1 MFAPAGPEGS
11 RQLSYAGSTIVH
23 TAADLLSKNLWGFI
37 ANYLRVCIHKHI
49 IMYGDLRKKVTVNVA
64 GHDTE
69 VDQYQEEEDEETI
82 KYSTEPLASRHS
94 FINMRNQMQ
103 AQV

>member
-1 MFAPAGPEGS
+1 M
-11 RQLSYAGSTIVH
+11 H
-23 TAADLLSKNLWGFI
+23 TFADLLSKNLWGFI
-37 ANYLRVCIHKHI
+37 ANYLRVCIHQHI

-64 GHDTE
+64 GQDTE
-69 VDQYQEEEDEETI
+69 VDQYQEDEDEETI